1 MTLKA
6 CPLCGYRYNA
16 PENQTCGKCKGW
28 LGGAAGA
35 GAVALAAPAPR
46 RSLVP
51 RSAPEAACY
60 LPVVVGALLGWPNPI
75 GAAFGL
81 LMGALMIKVLRLDME
96 RFSKGLLLGIVA
108 AGVFFGYLIFLL
120 IFNSLYLLLE
130 PVLQP
135 LVGHT
140 FKP

>member
-6 CPLCGYRYNA
+6 CPQCGYRYNA

-28 LGGAAGA
+28 LGAGA
-35 GAVALAAPAPR
+35 GATTAAVAAPR
-46 RSLVP
+46 RSLIP
-51 RSAPEAACY
+51 RSLPEFACY
-60 LPVVVGALLGWPNPI
+60 LPLPIGALLGWPNPI

-81 LMGALMIKVLRLDME
+81 LMGALMIKVVRLEME
-96 RFSKGLLLGIVA
+96 SFSKGLLLGIVA
-108 AGVFFGYLIFLL
+108 VGVLCIYMLFLL
-120 IFNSLYLLLE
+120 VFNFLYFLLE

-135 LVGHT
+135 LVGRS